1 MLALFF
7 SGSYACAQNVT
18 RPKAVDTEMQG
29 ITFPARC
36 SETGL
41 SAGRAY
47 PGAKSWWE
55 QVPEG
60 IMIYYDFTGGGRFV
74 GLEPRLKLPYAR
86 GYTFTFDVFQKTEI
100 YGSVL
105 EGSGGSLHTPSKIY
119 EPGKNQTLI
128 IRSNGPFVPD
138 KGRETTGLAEKIFFG
153 IRRNPSL
160 PLKGK
165 ILLRSYELRGAKN
178 RKEHQLR
185 RGQAAVNRFM
195 RSVEKSGKIFCLPN
209 GMRRVM
215 RFLFRIL
222 LCSLLFLMWIK
233 NSWIRAIFP
242 FVHGFIR
249 EPTAADTVI
258 SHL

>member
-18 RPKAVDTEMQG
+18 RPKAVDTEKQG

-128 IRSNGPFVPD
+128 HLYRIKDGKQPGLQRRFSLGSDGIHPCRSKEKYFCVPMNCAVQ
-138 KGRETTGLAEKIFFG
+138 R
-153 IRRNPSL
+153 
-160 PLKGK
+160 
-165 ILLRSYELRGAKN
+165 N

-195 RSVEKSGKIFCLPN
+195 RSVEKSGNIFRLPN
-209 GMRRVM
+209 GMKRVM
-215 RFLFRIL
+215 RILFRIS